1 MFLDSHCHLDKLK
14 LDGLADGLASA
25 IAAARQRE
33 VQRFLCIGIGLGNL
47 ERVVEIAE
55 AFPDVYASVGIH
67 PSEFVESEYR
77 SSDPRLLA
85 DTQGVIARLRA
96 LAAHPKVIAIGETG
110 LDFYHD
116 GHEEPVAQ
124 QAQLQSFEA
133 HLALAK
139 TLQLPVVVHT
149 RNAKQMTLDAINAAD
164 SPAAGVLHCFTEDW
178 EMASAAMDMGY
189 YVSISGIVTFKN
201 AENVRE
207 VATRLPLDRLLV
219 ETDSPWLAPVP
230 HRGKPNE
237 PQFVVDVY
245 HYLAELRREPVE
257 RLAGAVWQ
265 NFQQLFAV

>member
-1 MFLDSHCHLDKLK
+1 
-14 LDGLADGLASA
+14 
-25 IAAARQRE
+25 
-33 VQRFLCIGIGLGNL
+33 
-47 ERVVEIAE
+47 
-55 AFPDVYASVGIH
+55 
-67 PSEFVESEYR
+67 
-77 SSDPRLLA
+77 
-85 DTQGVIARLRA
+85 
-96 LAAHPKVIAIGETG
+96 
-110 LDFYHD
+110 
-116 GHEEPVAQ
+116 
-124 QAQLQSFEA
+124 
-133 HLALAK
+133 
-139 TLQLPVVVHT
+139 
-149 RNAKQMTLDAINAAD
+149 MTLDAINAAD